1 MKFCP
6 ECGNNVEGMKF
17 CSNCGKPVSTAE
29 STPTQEIQSE
39 QENERILLEF
49 STYMFGLEGQK
60 KGFVNIPTY
69 NYTLTTERLL
79 IEKQGVITSK
89 KDELELYKVKDI
101 IVHQKLKDKMMKIGD
116 IEIISADESTPKLML
131 RRIKEPYEVK
141 EVIRAAVKTAR
152 KAAGVSIRQEI

>member
-29 STPTQEIQSE
+29 FTPTQEIQSE

-60 KGFVNIPTY
+60 AGFVNVPTY